1 MTLLTLYHKYIMMSN
16 QLEVHTM
23 SNHKRTESKNTHMMD
38 DGTRQEVPSTWMLV
52 AIFTAITVGVLLS

>member
-23 SNHKRTESKNTHMMD
+23 SNHKRTESKHIMD
-38 DGTRQEVPSTWMLV
+38 DGTRQDAPSTLTLV
-52 AIFTAITVGVLLS
+52 LIAMALTVGVLLS